1 MCGNEL
7 FSDALHFAISMS
19 IKFKEES
26 QVLPSFE
33 TLMDD
38 DSIIINELAF
48 ITSRIKREVSWVL
61 DSFFSFLTKYEN
73 KKTCYMISLILDV
86 RFKSLCMV
94 SSIVEREQSVNLV
107 EVHDKESLY
116 SMLVKCHEH
125 LHPLIRSNRHHVD

>member
-1 MCGNEL
+1 
-7 FSDALHFAISMS
+7 MS

-26 QVLPSFE
+26 HFLPSFE

-94 SSIVEREQSVNLV
+94 SSFVEREQSVNLV